1 MKLGFPI
8 QRVFGQTLRVHP
20 NAIRWCF
27 VSKSQLIDRS
37 SQNLAIMSLKKN
49 RQNGKRAIAY
59 IRVSS
64 QRQADEGVSI
74 DAQRLSIKE
83 YSKFKRMLL
92 DEADILIEEGVSG
105 GIPLW
110 DRPVGRKLRRMLMT
124 GKYDH
129 IITFKL
135 DRMFR
140 LTHDTLETVDEL
152 ADAGLA
158 LHIVDLQ
165 GEPVDTSSA
174 MGRFFLTIMAAL
186 AEMERGLI
194 SERTQMGMD
203 QLKKTH
209 KKFTQS
215 IFGWDVDASGGLKP
229 NWIEQ
234 DVIDYMWWQV
244 EINGMSLT
252 QVARSLNK
260 RGIQGKRGGKWQG
273 SSVVRTFNN
282 PFHKT
287 RLQFPHPKERGS
299 RPWHRK

>member
-1 MKLGFPI
+1 
-8 QRVFGQTLRVHP
+8 
-20 NAIRWCF
+20 
-27 VSKSQLIDRS
+27 
-37 SQNLAIMSLKKN
+37 MSLKKN

-64 QRQADEGVSI
+64 QRQVDEGVSI
-74 DAQRLSIKE
+74 AAQTKGIKE
-83 YSKFKRMLL
+83 YSRFKRLLL
-92 DEADILIEEGVSG
+92 DKADILIEEGVSG

-110 DRPVGRKLRRMLMT
+110 ERPVGRKLRRMLMT

-129 IITFKL
+129 IIIFKL

-215 IFGWDVDASGGLKP
+215 IYGWDVDANGALTP
-229 NWIEQ
+229 NWNEQ
-234 DVIDYMWWQV
+234 DVIDYMVWQV
-244 EINGMSLT
+244 KINGMSLN
-252 QVARSLNK
+252 QVSRSLNLK
-260 RGIQGKRGGKWQG
+260 RYQG
-273 SSVVRTFNN
+273 
-282 PFHKT
+282 
-287 RLQFPHPKERGS
+287 
-299 RPWHRK
+299 